1 MTKDYTE
8 IKKQYFNELCKK
20 DSSIVDYGGGTG
32 KLLKLLNFNK
42 KYIIDIKKQT
52 DEFEFY
58 TPNTFKNKVDV
69 VLLSMTLHHIK
80 NLENSLNE
88 INNILNEDG
97 ILIIRE
103 SDCNSI
109 SLIKIHNKLDLK
121 YYNNFDNIVINHQ
134 SQFYWEKLLS
144 KYFRTEAII
153 YEKGN
158 PYNVFWQKFIKKNN

>member
-1 MTKDYTE
+1 MDKDYTE
-8 IKKQYFNELCKK
+8 IKKQYFNKLCKK
-20 DSSIVDYGGGTG
+20 DSSIVDYGGGNG

-52 DEFEFY
+52 DEFDFY
-58 TPNTFKNKVDV
+58 KPNTFNNKVDV

-88 INNILNEDG
+88 IYKILNKDG

-103 SDCNSI
+103 SDCFSTKLLN
-109 SLIKIHNKLDLK
+109 KHNEIDYK
-121 YYNNFDNIVINHQ
+121 YYKENDQIVINHQ
-134 SQFYWEKLLS
+134 TQIYWEKLLS
-144 KYFRTEAII
+144 KKFKVDKAI

-158 PYNVFWQKFIKKNN
+158 TLNVFWQKFIKK